1 MRYNLIINPI
11 RRLAALVDQPD
22 GWQARHFAVAP
33 FGGLLSTWLWVN
45 CGPQWA
51 QIDNFGVL
59 FYGALAVMLEG
70 GYQMFYAISKRRRDI
85 NAAEDR
91 GRDEGR
97 EEGRVEGREEG
108 REEGRV
114 EGREEGREEGRVEGR
129 GEGIE
134 VGRTTTL
141 DDLAARLKDN
151 PDAIAAISEMR
162 AQSQNGRHQ

>member
-70 GYQMFYAISKRRRDI
+70 GYQVFYAISKRRRDI

-91 GRDEGR
+91 GREF
-97 EEGRVEGREEG
+97 GREEG
-108 REEGRV
+108 REEGR
-114 EGREEGREEGRVEGR
+114 
-129 GEGIE
+129 
-134 VGRTTTL
+134 TATL

-151 PDAIAAISEMR
+151 PDAIAAIAEMR
-162 AQSQNGRHQ
+162 AQSQNGDHQ